1 MNHIKTFEELNFF
14 SRVKNTYTA
23 FKYRDTFTD
32 EEYMQILNSLQIN
45 NLIKVSIVRDEKDR
59 NKQIEVF
66 FGSQTRSSLS
76 PQYLLITKHL
86 GEYRVIGNIEVEE
99 FADENR
105 LDVARL
111 KKYKSINDVVNEC
124 KRRLLIM
131 LVATYVVKKLGNI
144 ETLHDIRWNRIRIS
158 EEDYKES
165 ESLINDY
172 SVYSNGKV
180 NFKRLELLVS
190 EELGEEAFQKDDSV
204 LDKAVRKKPIYSE
217 IESDVRKLFK

>member
-14 SRVKNTYTA
+14 SKIKKSLS
-23 FKYRDTFTD
+23 FKYRDTFSE
-32 EEYMQILNSLQIN
+32 EEYMQILEHLQIN
-45 NLIKVSIVRDEKDR
+45 NLVKLSIVRDEKDR
-59 NKQIEVF
+59 NKKIEVF

-76 PQYLLITKHL
+76 PQYLLITKL
-86 GEYRVIGNIEVEE
+86 NGEYRIIGHIEVHE
-99 FADENR
+99 FAEEENR
-105 LDVARL
+105 PTL
-111 KKYKSINDVVNEC
+111 KKYKTVDEVISEC

-131 LVATYVVKKLGNI
+131 LIATYVVKKFGNI
-144 ETLHDIRWNRIRIS
+144 ETLHDIRWNRIQIS
-158 EEDYKES
+158 EEEYQEA